1 MKGDNLV
8 LMVGCGDLGIRSGHL
23 LLAAGRDVAGIR
35 RNPAALP
42 EGFGAF
48 AADYAATASLDFIEA
63 LEPAFVLASFNPTER
78 SVQGYRD
85 GFAAAM
91 ANLLRGLGRHRPVL
105 VTMVSSTRV
114 YREASGGW
122 VDETSPLSGDDER
135 ALAIIEA
142 ERLLL
147 DGPLAA
153 CVVRCGGIYGYP
165 RGRLLQ
171 RIGRGEICPEYP
183 TRFSNRI
190 HRDDCAGF
198 LVHLMQQAAKGET
211 VEPVYTAVDDLP
223 AAQYEVESWLAGQ
236 MGVEV
241 VTGQVEPLDAAPRS
255 HKRCSNRLLRASGYD
270 LLYPD
275 YRSGYK
281 QVLGLAP

>member
-8 LMVGCGDLGIRSGHL
+8 LMVGCGDLGIRCGRL
-23 LLAAGRDVAGIR
+23 LLTEGRDVAGIR
-35 RNPAALP
+35 RNPGALP
-42 EGFGAF
+42 GDFGAF
-48 AADYAATASLDFIEA
+48 AADYTAAASLDFIEA
-63 LEPAFVLASFNPTER
+63 LEPACVLASFNPTER
-78 SVQGYRD
+78 SVQGYRE
-85 GFAAAM
+85 GFVAAM
-91 ANLLRGLGRHRPVL
+91 ANLLRGLGRHRPQL

-114 YREASGGW
+114 YREAAGGW
-122 VDETSPLSGDDER
+122 VDETSPLSEDDER
-135 ALAIIEA
+135 ALCIIEA

-147 DGPLAA
+147 DSPLAA

-165 RGRLLQ
+165 QGRLLQ
-171 RIGRGEICPEYP
+171 RIARGDICPEQP
-183 TRFSNRI
+183 TRYSNRI

-198 LVHLMQQAAKGET
+198 LAHLMRRAGTGEA

-223 AAQYEVESWLAGQ
+223 AAQYEVESWLARQ
-236 MGVEV
+236 MGVGP
-241 VTGQVEPLDAAPRS
+241 VTGRAEPAVAAPRS

-275 YRSGYK
+275 YRSGYT